1 MMDPVTTFVAI
12 ADRLPGASSVL
23 VGVPVVA

>member
-1 MMDPVTTFVAI
+1 MIDPVTNLVAI

-23 VGVPVVA
+23 VGVLVVA

>member
-1 MMDPVTTFVAI
+1 MIDLVTTFVAI

-23 VGVPVVA
+23 VGVLVVA